1 MNQEKIGKL
10 IAKLR
15 RSKGLTQS
23 ELGELVGVGFR
34 AVSKWENGQTLPDIS
49 IINELSRV
57 LEVSV
62 DELLCGEL
70 KSSEISIPVKEEHKS
85 INKKLLLIPI
95 LLLVV
100 LLIIFIFINSKTNK
114 EYEYEIYSAD
124 KQYTVEGKLII
135 KDSEINILINKLV
148 FNDNNFSKTI
158 VKNYEYSVIS
168 GDILLFG
175 QGYIDGFELLEHS
188 INIQEIAQNFKV
200 DYFHGIDD
208 DSVIDI
214 ISNPLII
221 KIVFLDRN
229 SNAIEIKIKLSLRP
243 IK

>member
-100 LLIIFIFINSKTNK
+100 LLIIFIFINSKTSK

-135 KDSEINILINKLV
+135 KNSEINILINKLV
-148 FNDNNFSKTI
+148 FNDPEISNSI
-158 VKNYEYSVIS
+158 VKNYEYSVLKN
-168 GDILLFG
+168 DKFLFG
-175 QGYIDGFELLEHS
+175 QGYIDGFELLGNPLRVE
-188 INIQEIAQNFKV
+188 EIAQNFKV
-200 DYFHGIDD
+200 DYIHGFDD
-208 DSVIDI
+208 LTIENI
-214 ISNPLII
+214 IYDNLVLRFNFIGSGNNYVV
-221 KIVFLDRN
+221 K
-229 SNAIEIKIKLSLRP
+229 EIKLSLRP